1 MREDREFEGKMKRN
15 KRDGAMDRQG
25 GRGRESETR
34 RKREQGIKCIYI
46 YLYIYCDRRWG
57 RGVGGRSYEV
67 FCLHCKC
74 KGKANFAYF
83 AGRQ

>member
-34 RKREQGIKCIYI
+34 RKREQGIKCMYIYI
-46 YLYIYCDRRWG
+46 YIYT
-57 RGVGGRSYEV
+57 VIGGGE
-67 FCLHCKC
+67 
-74 KGKANFAYF
+74 G
-83 AGRQ
+83 G